1 MKRIFTVLLSLF
13 IVPITLWAQDVDRS
27 FVFVDENGAD
37 IVDGATIVR
46 NLVQNFDDGTEFIN
60 AGLSIQKT
68 SAAASSDYIKLNY
81 TIEQID
87 NGSYQLCYPTTCNMQ
102 TGVGTYQTGIGQPM
116 GDIQDIQ
123 CEWFPTANGT
133 CVVTLTIE
141 IFTKQS
147 GFPPTYA
154 HKAYGPSVTVQFV
167 KASGVNDDSP
177 YVKLADGVYLDGT
190 TLYICNGVTSL
201 GDFQVDPS
209 EIYCYA
215 AIPPACMA
223 NTFTGYDATLHVPAA
238 SMVSYFT
245 ALYWYNFNNILSDA
259 IEPLSVTMN
268 ITDAEVG
275 IGQQL
280 SISATVAPGDAT
292 PKTVYWSS
300 TDTSVAK
307 VSSGGTV
314 TAVAVGECDILATC
328 VDKVAVCH
336 VTVVPPRVTIT
347 LNEHEVRLL
356 PNHTITLTAACS
368 PIDVDLAVTSS
379 NLGVAI
385 PRLVNGTIMVV
396 GVAEGTATITVN
408 AADGNGNPDSCV
420 VTVYT
425 EPGDVNSDGYVNI
438 SDVTALID
446 YLLSGNPSSVN
457 LTGADCNDD
466 GSINISDVT
475 TLIDFLLSGEWPWE
489 RPITFTVNGVS
500 FKMIP
505 VTGGT
510 FMMGARDD
518 DNEAYEAD
526 KPAHEVTLSSYC
538 IGQTEVTQEL
548 WLAVMSRNPS
558 YFNGGNYGTNL
569 QRPVECVSWNDCQ
582 TFINTLNQL
591 TGKTFR
597 LPTEAEWEFAARGG
611 NKSRGY
617 KYSGGNT
624 IGDVAWYKGNAGSG
638 VASSSPDYGTHAVAV
653 KAPNELNLY
662 DMTGNVFEWC
672 QDWFGSYSSEAQT
685 NPTGPLTGSARVGR
699 GGSWGADL
707 EYCSVST
714 RYGSTPV
721 SAYFSLGLRL
731 ALGPDISPE
740 PEEHEYVDLG
750 LPSGT
755 LWATCNIGAD
765 SPEDYGDYFAWGET
779 EPKDYY
785 DWNTYKWC
793 NGSEAS
799 LTKYCINSDYGTV
812 DNLSEL
818 ETEDDAAYVNWGPEW
833 RMPSRDQF
841 RELIGKCTWTWT
853 TQNGKKGYLGVG
865 PNGNTLFLPAAGE
878 RVGSGFNKAGSYG
891 FYWTRWVM
899 MSCPISASL
908 SFSIG
913 MQDWSSSGPRSYGL
927 SVRAVRA
934 SQN

>member
-1 MKRIFTVLLSLF
+1 MKRIFTVLLYLF
-13 IVPITLWAQDVDRS
+13 IVSMTLWAQDVDRS
-27 FVFVDENGAD
+27 FVFVDENGTEV
-37 IVDGATIVR
+37 VDGATIVR
-46 NLVQNFDDGTEFIN
+46 NLVQNYDDETEFIN
-60 AGLSIQKT
+60 AGLSVQKT
-68 SAAASSDYIKLNY
+68 SAASSDYIRLNY

-102 TGVGTYQTGIGQPM
+102 TVVGSYETGIGQLM
-116 GDIQDIQ
+116 SDVQDIQ

-177 YVKLADGVYLDGT
+177 YVKLAEGVYLDGS
-190 TLYICNGVTSL
+190 TLYICSGVTSL
-201 GDFQVDPS
+201 GDLHINPN

-215 AIPPACMA
+215 AIPPVCIS

-314 TAVAVGECDILATC
+314 TAVALGECDILATC

-347 LNEHEVRLL
+347 LNEHEVCLL

-685 NPTGPLTGSARVGR
+685 NPTGPLTGSTRVGR

-740 PEEHEYVDLG
+740 PEEH
-750 LPSGT
+750 
-755 LWATCNIGAD
+755 
-765 SPEDYGDYFAWGET
+765 
-779 EPKDYY
+779 
-785 DWNTYKWC
+785 
-793 NGSEAS
+793 
-799 LTKYCINSDYGTV
+799 
-812 DNLSEL
+812 
-818 ETEDDAAYVNWGPEW
+818 
-833 RMPSRDQF
+833 
-841 RELIGKCTWTWT
+841 
-853 TQNGKKGYLGVG
+853 
-865 PNGNTLFLPAAGE
+865 
-878 RVGSGFNKAGSYG
+878 
-891 FYWTRWVM
+891 
-899 MSCPISASL
+899 
-908 SFSIG
+908 
-913 MQDWSSSGPRSYGL
+913 
-927 SVRAVRA
+927 
-934 SQN
+934 